1 MTEHQGTNQL
11 LLCILVFQGINHHRI
26 GGTDTLVTTATVTH
40 HRNHGSTHSGI
51 TGRSGAGKDMR
62 EDVVAEDT
70 TAQRTIHRLT
80 QTVAI
85 VALYRFL
92 GSLHIIFL
100 GLEDEANLI
109 ERSGGCEFVNQAE
122 IQLDIVILHISR
134 SSITLVENHL
144 TIALNIHKVGMRTGN
159 DSCSSA
165 VAGIAD
171 YLNIEFIYI
180 ALFQLDVDVS
190 ILDILLAQLQGIRSK
205 ILENLEFIL
214 RLSDEGTE
222 RNCDRQTDHTGSW
235 NTHTHRILEH
245 IRTQAYLDALRTLT
259 QSGSSLSCTESH
271 SHRFGTADG
280 RHNFLVDERN
290 DALPLIFL

>member
-1 MTEHQGTNQL
+1 
-11 LLCILVFQGINHHRI
+11 
-26 GGTDTLVTTATVTH
+26 
-40 HRNHGSTHSGI
+40 
-51 TGRSGAGKDMR
+51 MR
-62 EDVVAEDT
+62 ENVVAEDT
-70 TAQRTIHRLT
+70 MAQRTIHRLT

-85 VALYRFL
+85 VALDRFL

-134 SSITLVENHL
+134 SSTTLVENHL
-144 TIALNIHKVGMRTGN
+144 TIALYIHKVGMRTGN

-171 YLNIEFIYI
+171 YLDIEFIYI

-190 ILDILLAQLQGIRSK
+190 ILDILFAQLQGIRSK

-222 RNCDRQTDHTGSW
+222 RNCDRQTNHASAW

-245 IRTQAYLDALRTLT
+245 IRTQKNFNTFRALA
-259 QSGSSLSCTESH
+259 QCSSSLGCT
-271 SHRFGTADG
+271 
-280 RHNFLVDERN
+280 
-290 DALPLIFL
+290 

>member
-1 MTEHQGTNQL
+1 
-11 LLCILVFQGINHHRI
+11 
-26 GGTDTLVTTATVTH
+26 
-40 HRNHGSTHSGI
+40 
-51 TGRSGAGKDMR
+51 MR

-80 QTVAI
+80 QTVTI
-85 VALYRFL
+85 IALDRFL

-144 TIALNIHKVGMRTGN
+144 TIALYIHKVGMRTGN

-165 VAGIAD
+165 ISGIAD
-171 YLNIEFIYI
+171 YLDIEFIYI
-180 ALFQLDVDVS
+180 ALLQLDADVC

-214 RLSDEGTE
+214 RLSDEGAE
-222 RNCDRQTDHTGSW
+222 RNCDRQTDHTGARD
-235 NTHTHRILEH
+235 THTHRILEH
-245 IRTQAYLDALRTLT
+245 VRTQEHLDALRTLA

-271 SHRFGTADG
+271 SHRFGTSDG